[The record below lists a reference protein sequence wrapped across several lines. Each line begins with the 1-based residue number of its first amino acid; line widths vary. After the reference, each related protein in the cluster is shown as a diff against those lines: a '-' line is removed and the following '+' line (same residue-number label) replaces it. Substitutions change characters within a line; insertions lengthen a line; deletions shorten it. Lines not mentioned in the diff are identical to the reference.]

1 MASQLNTFKKQVTQK
16 DRELEEVKNQAVRER
31 DLLVKR
37 LQDDSLSTQQNLIT
51 QTETLMREKREAD
64 QKYQQ
69 QKSEYERL

>member
-1 MASQLNTFKKQVTQK
+1 MASELNTFKKQVTQK

-37 LQDDSLSTQQNLIT
+37 LQDDSLSTQQNLIS